1 MTKKKDNFSVSV
13 KIPGSVKEKVSTQ
26 VVLASLQKKAGPLI
40 KQLEA
45 IDEVNKANYDKA
57 AETLK
62 ALKAI
67 GKEADA
73 QLHSIIDPIRAAEKA
88 AKEHFKPFTNSIAE
102 LETSVK
108 LKMSIYV
115 ENQNRKSMQVLKDFE
130 VGKIKKVETVLAKQ
144 AEFEVSSESASVRK
158 LTRAKAVDVTL
169 TPREYLIP
177 DERAILDALKSGKKV
192 KGWELETVNSIAI

>member
-40 KQLEA
+40 KHLEA

-73 QLHSIIDPIRAAEKA
+73 QLHAIIDPIRAAEKA

-192 KGWELETVNSIAI
+192 KGWELETVNSIAV

>member
-40 KQLEA
+40 KHLEA

-73 QLHSIIDPIRAAEKA
+73 QLHAIIDPIRAAEKA

>member
-40 KQLEA
+40 KQLET

-73 QLHSIIDPIRAAEKA
+73 QLHAIIDPIRAAEKA

-158 LTRAKAVDVTL
+158 LTRAKAVNKAL

>member
-26 VVLASLQKKAGPLI
+26 VVLASLQKKAWPLI
-40 KQLEA
+40 KHLEA

-73 QLHSIIDPIRAAEKA
+73 QLHAIIDPIRAAEKA
-88 AKEHFKPFTNSIAE
+88 AKEHFKPFTNRIAE
-102 LETSVK
+102 LETAIK
-108 LKMSIYV
+108 AKMLEHV
-115 ENQNRKSMQVLKDFE
+115 ENQNRQSMKVLKDFDE
-130 VGKIKKVETVLAKQ
+130 GKIKKVGTVIAKQ
-144 AEFEVSSESASVRK
+144 SELEVSSESASIRK
-158 LTRAKAVDVTL
+158 LIRAKAVNPAL

-192 KGWELETVNSIAI
+192 KGWELETINSIAI